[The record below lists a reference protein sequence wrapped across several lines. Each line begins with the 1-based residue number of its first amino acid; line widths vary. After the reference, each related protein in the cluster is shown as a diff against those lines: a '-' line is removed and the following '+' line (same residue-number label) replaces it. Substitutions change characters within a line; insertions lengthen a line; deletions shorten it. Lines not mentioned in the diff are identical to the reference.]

1 MNKLIAKANRFLFSQ
16 QKNIY
21 ASALVVFLMIF
32 ISRVFGFLRY
42 RIFASYFSKQEL
54 DIFFASFR
62 IPDLIFELLI
72 TGAITSSL
80 IPIYLK
86 YKNNQ
91 KELDEIIS
99 SITNLVLL
107 FLLFF
112 LLICF
117 ISAPLVISIITPG
130 FNPSE
135 IKETIFFTRLFLI
148 GQLPFLIVGNILIS
162 IAQAN
167 KFFLLTTLAPIIYN
181 IVIIIFTVLFAYQY
195 HLLTPVLGTIIGS
208 FLFLFSQIWIIFTV
222 KFDYQLIIKKSQ
234 GLVEFIKTSIPRV
247 FSIIASQIDATVDL
261 SLSTLLGGGS
271 YTIFYFA
278 QHLQLLPVSLIGV
291 ALGQASLPYL
301 SEVYHQNKIEEFRT
315 LIVQSLINI
324 IYLTLPIATFFIFA
338 RTPLVR
344 LFFGGQ
350 KFDWQATVETA
361 TTLSVFAL
369 SIPFHSCY
377 YLIVRSFYAYLDT
390 KTPFL
395 VSILGILQ
403 NTLVSIFL
411 VISLK
416 MPIWSLAFSFS
427 LSIIIQV
434 FILLYFLNKKV
445 NIFSFPNII
454 IDLTKILVI
463 NLFSA
468 VIAFIF
474 LKILDQLIFDTTRTI
489 NVFFL
494 LAITGLMFF
503 GMYLLFS
510 FIFGVKQINLLL
522 KLINKLNEMKKQI
535 VESYNTYE

>member
-1 MNKLIAKANRFLFSQ
+1 MNKFIEKANRFLFSQ

-21 ASALVVFLMIF
+21 ASALVVFLMILT
-32 ISRVFGFLRY
+32 SRIFGFLRY

-72 TGAITSSL
+72 TGSITSSL

-86 YKNNQ
+86 YKSNQ
-91 KELDEIIS
+91 KELNEIIS

-107 FLLFF
+107 
-112 LLICF
+112 LLIF
-117 ISAPLVISIITPG
+117 FVVINYLFAPIIIYIITPG
-130 FNPSE
+130 FNPNEMSQ
-135 IKETIFFTRLFLI
+135 TIFFTRLFLA
-148 GQLPFLIVGNILIS
+148 GQLPFLILGNILIS

-181 IVIIIFTVLFAYQY
+181 VVIIIFTIFFAHEY
-195 HLLTPVLGTIIGS
+195 HLLSPVIGTIVGS
-208 FLFLFSQIWIIFTV
+208 FLFLFSQIWIIFTT
-222 KFDYQLIIKKSQ
+222 KFDYRLIIKKSQ
-234 GLVEFIKTSIPRV
+234 GLIEFIKTSIPRI
-247 FSIIASQIDATVDL
+247 FTIIVSQIDATIDL
-261 SLSTLLGGGS
+261 SLSTLLGAGS

-291 ALGQASLPYL
+291 ALGQASFPYL
-301 SEVYHQNKIEEFRT
+301 SELYHQNKVGEFKA
-315 LIVQSLINI
+315 LIIQSLINI
-324 IYLTLPIATFFIFA
+324 VYLTLPVATFFIFA

-350 KFDWQATVETA
+350 KFDWQATVDTA

-377 YLIVRSFYAYLDT
+377 YLIIRSFYAFLDT

-403 NTLVSIFL
+403 NTLLSVFL
-411 VISLK
+411 VVYLK
-416 MPIWSLAFSFS
+416 MPIWSLAVSFS
-427 LSIIIQV
+427 MSIITQV
-434 FILLYFLNKKV
+434 VILLYFLNKK
-445 NIFSFPNII
+445 NSLFSLSFPTV
-454 IDLTKILVI
+454 DLVKIFLI

-468 VIAFIF
+468 IIAFTF
-474 LKILDQLIFDTTRTI
+474 LKIFDKLIFDTSRTI
-489 NVFFL
+489 NIFFL
-494 LAITGLMFF
+494 LAITGVIFF
-503 GMYLLFS
+503 GSYVFFS
-510 FIFGVKQINLLL
+510 FIFGIKQINLLL

-535 VESYNTYE
+535 IESYTTYE

>member
-1 MNKLIAKANRFLFSQ
+1 MNKIIEKANRFLLSQ

-86 YKNNQ
+86 YKKNQ

-99 SITNLVLL
+99 SITNLTLL

-117 ISAPLVISIITPG
+117 AFAPLVIPIITPG
-130 FNPSE
+130 FSPSE
-135 IKETIFFTRLFLI
+135 IKQTIFFTRLFLV
-148 GQLPFLIVGNILIS
+148 GQLPFLIIGNILIS

-181 IVIIIFTVLFAYQY
+181 IVIIIFTILLAHQY
-195 HLLTPVLGTIIGS
+195 HLLSSVLGTIVGS

-234 GLVEFIKTSIPRV
+234 GLVEFIRTSIPRV
-247 FSIIASQIDATVDL
+247 FSIIVSQIDATVDL

-350 KFDWQATVETA
+350 KFDWQATVDTA

-395 VSILGILQ
+395 ISLLGILQ
-403 NTLVSIFL
+403 NTLVSLFL
-411 VISLK
+411 VIYLK

-434 FILLYFLNKKV
+434 VILLYFLNKKV
-445 NIFSFPNII
+445 NLFSFPDII
-454 IDLTKILVI
+454 IDVVKILLI
-463 NLFSA
+463 NLFSSI
-468 VIAFIF
+468 IAFIF
-474 LKILDQLIFDTTRTI
+474 LKILDKLIFDTTRTI

-503 GMYLLFS
+503 GMYILFS
-510 FIFGVKQINLLL
+510 LIFGVKQINLLL

-535 VESYNTYE
+535 IESYTTYE

>member
-1 MNKLIAKANRFLFSQ
+1 MNKIIEKANKFLFSQ

-21 ASALVVFLMIF
+21 ASAFVVFLMIF
-32 ISRVFGFLRY
+32 ISRFFGFLRY

-91 KELDEIIS
+91 KELNQIIS

-117 ISAPLVISIITPG
+117 FSAPLVIPIITPG
-130 FNPSE
+130 FNPGE
-135 IKETIFFTRLFLI
+135 IEQTVFFTRLFLF
-148 GQLPFLIVGNILIS
+148 GQLPFLIIGNILIS

-181 IVIIIFTVLFAYQY
+181 IVIIIFTVLLARQYQ
-195 HLLTPVLGTIIGS
+195 LLSSVLGTIVGS
-208 FLFLFSQIWIIFTV
+208 FLFLFSQIWIIFAV
-222 KFDYQLIIKKSQ
+222 KFDYQLIINKSK
-234 GLVEFIKTSIPRV
+234 GLIEFIRTSIPRV
-247 FSIIASQIDATVDL
+247 FSIIMSQIDATIDL
-261 SLSTLLGGGS
+261 SLSTLIGGGS

-301 SEVYHQNKIEEFRT
+301 SELYHQNKIEEFRI

-324 IYLTLPIATFFIFA
+324 IYLTLPIATFFVFA

-350 KFDWQATVETA
+350 KFDWQATVDTA

-369 SIPFHSCY
+369 SIPFHSGY

-395 VSILGILQ
+395 ISLLGILQ
-403 NTLVSIFL
+403 NTLLSLFL
-411 VISLK
+411 VIFLK
-416 MPIWSLAFSFS
+416 MPVWSLAFSFS

-434 FILLYFLNKKV
+434 IILLYFLNKKV
-445 NIFSFPNII
+445 DFFSFPNIF
-454 IDLTKILVI
+454 IDMAKIFLI

-468 VIAFIF
+468 IIAFIF
-474 LKILDQLIFDTTRTI
+474 LKFLDKLIFDTTRTI

-494 LAITGLMFF
+494 LAIIGLIFF
-503 GMYLLFS
+503 GLYIFLS
-510 FIFGVKQINLLL
+510 FIVGVKQINFLL
-522 KLINKLNEMKKQI
+522 KLLNKLNEMRKQI
-535 VESYNTYE
+535 IESYTTYE

>member
-1 MNKLIAKANRFLFSQ
+1 MNKFIEKANKFLFSQ

-86 YKNNQ
+86 YKKNQ

-99 SITNLVLL
+99 SITNLIFL

-117 ISAPLVISIITPG
+117 AFAPLVIPIITPG
-130 FNPSE
+130 FSPSE
-135 IKETIFFTRLFLI
+135 IKQTIFFTRLFLV

-181 IVIIIFTVLFAYQY
+181 IVIIIFTILFAHQY
-195 HLLTPVLGTIIGS
+195 HLLSPVLGTIVGS

-234 GLVEFIKTSIPRV
+234 GLVEFIRTAIPRI
-247 FSIIASQIDATVDL
+247 FSIIVSQIDATVDL
-261 SLSTLLGGGS
+261 SLSTLLGAGS

-301 SEVYHQNKIEEFRT
+301 SEVYHQNKIEEFRS

-350 KFDWQATVETA
+350 KFDWQATVDTA
-361 TTLSVFAL
+361 TTLSVFSL

-395 VSILGILQ
+395 ISLLGILQ
-403 NTLVSIFL
+403 NTLVSFFL
-411 VISLK
+411 VIYLK

-427 LSIIIQV
+427 LSIFIQV
-434 FILLYFLNKKV
+434 VILLYFLNKKV
-445 NIFSFPNII
+445 NLFSSPGII
-454 IDLTKILVI
+454 IDVLKILLI
-463 NLFSA
+463 NLFSSI
-468 VIAFIF
+468 IAFIF
-474 LKILDQLIFDTTRTI
+474 LKILDKLIFDTTRTI

-494 LAITGLMFF
+494 LAITGLIFF
-503 GMYLLFS
+503 GIYILFS

-535 VESYNTYE
+535 IESYTTYE